1 MEQVMADLDQ
11 ADRAASEPFL
21 ARDFDGEPV
30 VGDSALTLAREAV
43 GSTVATQAVEDG
55 TGVAITDA
63 DRDGLPDTAEQIM
76 AVFTYA
82 LEEGIPS
89 QGGALAFRP
98 ESVSEFLTT
107 VDGGRWATP
116 MKVSIPTLTED
127 SIILDARHALD
138 DAAATIV
145 AGPSA
150 SLFDVVS
157 VSGDAITSQDGLD
170 AFTDAML
177 LALPV
182 AFFLCLALAAA
193 FMRSLKYGLVA
204 VTPILLVIGW
214 VYGFMYLAGYSINV
228 VTATIAAIAVGTGID
243 YATHFTMRFR
253 EELAGE
259 PSRFPALRRAGEGT
273 GAALAISA
281 LSSIIGFAVMAM
293 APMPIFSTFGVL
305 TAVMIFFSL
314 LVALLVLPSLLLL
327 VTRSRSG
334 DERERMVLDLTG
346 GEYEYEPH
354 ARETALRRTS
364 AGGDAPEV
372 AGDHS
377 EVPSPGG

>member
-1 MEQVMADLDQ
+1 
-11 ADRAASEPFL
+11 
-21 ARDFDGEPV
+21 
-30 VGDSALTLAREAV
+30 
-43 GSTVATQAVEDG
+43 
-55 TGVAITDA
+55 
-63 DRDGLPDTAEQIM
+63 
-76 AVFTYA
+76 
-82 LEEGIPS
+82 
-89 QGGALAFRP
+89 
-98 ESVSEFLTT
+98 
-107 VDGGRWATP
+107 
-116 MKVSIPTLTED
+116 
-127 SIILDARHALD
+127 
-138 DAAATIV
+138 
-145 AGPSA
+145 
-150 SLFDVVS
+150 
-157 VSGDAITSQDGLD
+157 
-170 AFTDAML
+170 
-177 LALPV
+177 
-182 AFFLCLALAAA
+182 
-193 FMRSLKYGLVA
+193 
-204 VTPILLVIGW
+204 
-214 VYGFMYLAGYSINV
+214 V

-334 DERERMVLDLTG
+334 DERERLVLDLTG

-372 AGDHS
+372 AGEHS